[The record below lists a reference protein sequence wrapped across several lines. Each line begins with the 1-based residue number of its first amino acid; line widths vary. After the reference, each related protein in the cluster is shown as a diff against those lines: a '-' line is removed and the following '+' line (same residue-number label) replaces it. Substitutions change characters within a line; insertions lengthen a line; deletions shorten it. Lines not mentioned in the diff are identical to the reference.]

1 MPSILDLAKQ
11 VLPAMKVPA
20 PDVTVPTPEGDFG
33 EGDAPW
39 TDEELL
45 ELHRQCK
52 MEAFDQRWIFLR
64 QWTRNIY
71 YILNRQWIEYSSR
84 DGQWRDKRMAK
95 WIPRPVTNKCKEAV
109 QAIRAM
115 FTSIELSATCRPN
128 GNDPKNISAANTAD
142 ELAPMLHDLHDMD
155 SVMNEADFWFL
166 VTGNA
171 FLHTYWDYDP
181 QYGMIESP
189 VEECVGCGARHSSD
203 ELQGAQPICP
213 DCKGTAFQAAI
224 DPLTGQPATQRKAKG
239 RSVTDA
245 LSPFEFA
252 FPNAYPLFRKVPYV
266 YRLRWRSKRY
276 FEDHPTLKQYVDQI
290 TWLKSPQDRSLQ
302 IFKSLALQNDLG
314 LSPTYWSE
322 GSGSGDTDE
331 GVPEFELWYK
341 PCDKYPDGLLVRFA
355 GESNPIVLHLEK
367 EEAVPGPFPYT
378 DVKGQPLFPFQH
390 MAYDHVGGRV
400 LASGAIDPIIQKQDQ
415 LNQLDSMI
423 QMIIQRMANPVW
435 LEPKGAEVEKFTG
448 EPGLVVKWNPLT
460 VNGNAKP
467 ERIAGEGPHGS
478 FFEIREMYLKDIEEL
493 TGTFDVVK
501 GAKPTGVE
509 AFSALNLLV
518 ERSQARFASA
528 FKSRAEAYAG
538 AFKIQLELQREFGPD
553 EITKSVL
560 SPARNYTF
568 QTFKRAQLQGDVT
581 VIVESGSSTPK
592 TNLGTRAAVEHLN
605 QLGMID
611 SQDPDQKYK
620 IFQIFGQSELSP
632 SLDTHVQAALQKQQ
646 AFEEWI
652 VNPQLV
658 KNAALKSQQDAEVSQ
673 QQSVVEAKQ
682 ALASGQLPA
691 PPAPPPS
698 PLNNT
703 PLKWRKWYNPIIHR
717 QEFMKWANSDVIRE
731 LVQTNPQVEGL
742 LEAHLMEMEIAIA
755 ESAQGM
761 VAGQPLL
768 PAPAQPG
775 ANSAKPAQN
784 GSAMGN
790 SNRESTQDVEPK
802 GNGQGAQKAGPR

>member
-11 VLPAMKVPA
+11 ILPKT
-20 PDVTVPTPEGDFG
+20 PDADPLGEKPEG
-33 EGDAPW
+33 ESTSESPW

-45 ELHRQCK
+45 ELHTDCK
-52 MEAFDQRWIFLR
+52 REAFDQRWIFLR

-71 YILNRQWIEYSSR
+71 YVLGRQWIEYNSR
-84 DGQWRDKRMAK
+84 DGQWKDKRLAK
-95 WIPRPVTNKCKEAV
+95 WIPRPVTNKCKETV
-109 QAIRAM
+109 QSIRAM

-128 GNDPKNISAANTAD
+128 GNDPKNISAANTSD
-142 ELAPMLHDLHDMD
+142 ELAPVMHDNHGMD
-155 SVMNEADFWFL
+155 FVMNEADWWFL

-181 QYGMIESP
+181 QYGMLEMP
-189 VEECVGCGARHSSD
+189 VEECADCGSRVTSD
-203 ELQGAQPICP
+203 QIQGAQPKCP
-213 DCKGTAFQAAI
+213 DCGSSNFQPAMDDA
-224 DPLTGQPATQRKAKG
+224 GKPATQRKAKG
-239 RSVTDA
+239 KSVTDA

-252 FPNAYPLFRKVPYV
+252 FPNTYPIFTKVPYV
-266 YRLRWRSKRY
+266 YRLRWRTKRY
-276 FEDHPTLKQYVDQI
+276 YEDHPTLKKYVGQI
-290 TWLKSPQDRSLQ
+290 TWVKSPEDRSLQ
-302 IFKSLALQNDLG
+302 VFKSLALQNDLG

-322 GSGSGDTDE
+322 GSGGGDVEE
-331 GVPEFELWYK
+331 GVPEYELWYK

-355 GESNPIVLHLEK
+355 GDSAPIVIHLEQD
-367 EEAVPGPFPYT
+367 EAIPGPFPYT
-378 DVKGQPLFPFQH
+378 DVKGRPLFPFQH
-390 MAYDHVGGRV
+390 MYYDSVGGRV
-400 LASGAIDPIIQKQDQ
+400 LASGALDNIIQKQDQ

-460 VNGNAKP
+460 VGGNAKP

-478 FFEIREMYLKDIEEL
+478 LFEIRDQYVKDIEEL

-538 AFKIQLELQREFGPD
+538 AFKMQLELQRAFGPD
-553 EITKSVL
+553 EITKAIL
-560 SPARNYTF
+560 SPAKTYTF
-568 QTFKRAQLQGDVT
+568 QTFKNADLQGDVS

-611 SQDPDQKYK
+611 PHDPDQKYK
-620 IFQIFGQSELSP
+620 IFQIFGQSGLSP
-632 SLDTHVQAALQKQQ
+632 SLDIHVQAALQKQQ
-646 AFEEWI
+646 AFEEWVI
-652 VNPQLV
+652 NPQNLLV
-658 KNAALKSQQDAEVSQ
+658 AGEQSKQEYDAFQ
-673 QQSVVEAKQ
+673 QQQTVVAQ
-682 ALASGQLPA
+682 SAVATGQLPPPPGA
-691 PPAPPPS
+691 PPSA
-698 PLNNT
+698 LAHT
-703 PLKWRKWYNPIIHR
+703 PLKWRPWYNPIIHR
-717 QEFMKWANSDVIRE
+717 QEFMKWANSDVIRQ
-731 LVQTNPQVEGL
+731 LVLTNDQADKL

-761 VAGQPLL
+761 VAGQSLSANTPVTQ
-768 PAPAQPG
+768 APNPTQQ
-775 ANSAKPAQN
+775 NN
-784 GSAMGN
+784 GSPMNN
-790 SNRESTQDVEPK
+790 SNRESTQGNEPK
-802 GNGQGAQKAGPR
+802 GNGQGAQNAGPR

>member
-11 VLPAMKVPA
+11 ILPTSTPA
-20 PDVTVPTPEGDFG
+20 PEVAVLRVAKTGKGDAESTG
-33 EGDAPW
+33 TAPW
-39 TDEELL
+39 TDAELL
-45 ELHRQCK
+45 DLHRECK
-52 MEAFDQRWIFLR
+52 TEAFDQRWVFLR

-71 YILNRQWIEYSSR
+71 YILGRQWIEYNSK
-84 DGQWRDKRMAK
+84 DGQWKDKRLAK
-95 WIPRPVTNKCKEAV
+95 WIPRPVTNKCKETV

-142 ELAPMLHDLHDMD
+142 QLAPVLHDNHDMD
-155 SVMNEADFWFL
+155 QVMNEADFWFL

-189 VEECVGCGARHSSD
+189 VEECVGCGYRASVS
-203 ELQGAQPICP
+203 EVQGAQPVCP
-213 DCKGTAFQAAI
+213 ECQGNEF
-224 DPLTGQPATQRKAKG
+224 QPAMEEDGITPAVQRKAKG
-239 RSVTDA
+239 KSVTDG

-252 FPNAYPLFRKVPYV
+252 FPNAYPVFNKVPYV
-266 YRLRWRSKRY
+266 YRLRWRTKRY
-276 FEDHPTLKQYVDQI
+276 YEDHPTLNKYVSQI
-290 TWLKSPQDRSLQ
+290 SWVKSPEDRSLQ
-302 IFKSLALQNDLG
+302 IFKSLSLQNDLG

-322 GSGSGDTDE
+322 ASGSGDQE
-331 GVPEFELWYK
+331 LGIPEYELWYK

-355 GESNPIVLHLEK
+355 GENNPLVIHLEDD
-367 EEAVPGPFPYT
+367 EAIPGPFPYT
-378 DVKGQPLFPFQH
+378 DVKGNPLFPFQH
-390 MAYDHVGGRV
+390 MGYDAVGGRV

-423 QMIIQRMANPVW
+423 QMIIQRMANPIW

-478 FFEIREMYLKDIEEL
+478 FFQIRDMYLKDIEEL

-528 FKSRAEAYAG
+528 FKSRASAYAG
-538 AFKIQLELQREFGPD
+538 AFKIQLELQRAFGPD
-553 EITKSVL
+553 EITKALL
-560 SPARNYTF
+560 SPARTYTF
-568 QTFKRAQLQGDVT
+568 QTFKNSELQGDVS
-581 VIVESGSSTPK
+581 VIVESGASTPK

-611 SQDPDQKYK
+611 ATDPDQKYK
-620 IFQIFGQSELSP
+620 IFQLFGQSDLSP
-632 SLDTHVQAALQKQQ
+632 SLDIHVQAALQKQQ

-652 VNPQLV
+652 ANPSNVQM
-658 KNAALKSQQDAEVSQ
+658 AAQQAEQKFGEYQQKITMDATSAVAAGQ
-673 QQSVVEAKQ
+673 Q
-682 ALASGQLPA
+682 PA
-691 PPAPPPS
+691 PPGEPPS
-698 PLNNT
+698 ALAGT
-703 PLKWRKWYNPIIHR
+703 PLKWRRWYNPIIHR
-717 QEFMKWANSDVIRE
+717 QEFMKWANSDAIRE
-731 LVQTNPQVEGL
+731 LVQTNPQAEGL
-742 LEAHLMEMEIAIA
+742 LEAHLMEMEIALA
-755 ESAQGM
+755 ESQQGM
-761 VAGQPLL
+761 VGGASLSPDAIKASVQPPQPPGGAGGAMKSSNSNSGHQSGQP
-768 PAPAQPG
+768 PQ
-775 ANSAKPAQN
+775 
-784 GSAMGN
+784 
-790 SNRESTQDVEPK
+790 
-802 GNGQGAQKAGPR
+802 QGAA